1 MRRFPT
7 DVAAQEPGR
16 FAVLLNI
23 NARGV
28 NQRVRQA
35 IGRVVPEEHLF
46 ISKNPEE
53 ADRHAAAIIER
64 RYDGVFSGGGDGSL
78 VMLINMLWKHV
89 LRVNNQPGVASRTS
103 PPDPLLAPA
112 DQVRLRS
119 PRLTNYRLPDF
130 RPADS
135 GLQPSAYSLQPETP
149 FRLPMLG
156 ILKLGT
162 GNGWAGVV
170 GSKKGV
176 RQLRHVLSGGALKF
190 MPFDLIEADGRKF
203 HFAGLG
209 WDAAILNDY
218 NSFKDLGNRF
228 PRLKT
233 FITTLPGYLTSTF
246 LKTIPVEAWK
256 QVRGRGGM
264 RIKVINRGK
273 RLFRI
278 EGGGRPVPARF
289 GRGDIIYHGPAN
301 IVGFA
306 TTPNYGFNMKAFPYA
321 MTMPGMMNV
330 RIVVAGIPEVV
341 LNLGP
346 IWEGT
351 FRSPR
356 FVDFLASDV
365 EIVAAK
371 PAPFH
376 IGGDAEGLRE
386 QVRFAVSS
394 EPVKVLDFSLD

>member
-1 MRRFPT
+1 
-7 DVAAQEPGR
+7 
-16 FAVLLNI
+16 VLLNI

-28 NQRVRQA
+28 SERVRRT
-35 IGRVVPEEHLF
+35 ISRIVPEEHLF
-46 ISKNPEE
+46 ISANAEE
-53 ADRHAAAIIER
+53 ADGHAATIIER

-78 VMLINMLWKHV
+78 VMLINLLWKHV
-89 LRVNNQPGVASRTS
+89 LRLNDRPTAHQQPTTDCR
-103 PPDPLLAPA
+103 
-112 DQVRLRS
+112 
-119 PRLTNYRLPDF
+119 RLTTDERPRPTSSIQHPVSGIGAPVDPYRF
-130 RPADS
+130 
-135 GLQPSAYSLQPETP
+135 
-149 FRLPMLG
+149 PMLG

-176 RQLRHVLSGGALKF
+176 RQLEHALSGGALKF
-190 MPFDLIEADGRKF
+190 LPFDLIETEGRRF
-203 HFAGLG
+203 HFSGLG

-218 NSFKDLGNRF
+218 IEFKKLGERF
-228 PRLKT
+228 PRFKK

-246 LKTIPVEAWK
+246 LRTIPSEAWK
-256 QVRGRGGM
+256 QIRGRGGM
-264 RIKVINRGK
+264 KIKVLNRGK
-273 RLFRI
+273 KLFRI

-301 IVGFA
+301 VVGCA

-321 MTMPGMMNV
+321 MTMPGMMNL
-330 RIVVAGIPEVV
+330 RIVQSGIPELV
-341 LNLGP
+341 LNMGP

-356 FVDFLASDV
+356 FIDFLVSDV
-365 EIVAAK
+365 EIVASK

-376 IGGDAEGLRE
+376 IGGDAEGMRE
-386 QVRFAVSS
+386 EVRFGIAS